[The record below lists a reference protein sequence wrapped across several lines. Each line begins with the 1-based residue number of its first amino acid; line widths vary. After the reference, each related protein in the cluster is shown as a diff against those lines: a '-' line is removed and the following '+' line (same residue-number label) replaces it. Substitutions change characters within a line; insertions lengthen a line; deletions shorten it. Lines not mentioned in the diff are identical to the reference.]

1 MNLEPS
7 PSVSNSHDFAMNTSN
22 KDVQACLKVVHDALV
37 DVKAKDI
44 LQLDVSSISN
54 VADAIVIASGTSTRH
69 VKALADNVAEEAR
82 KAGFRPIG
90 VEGERDAE
98 WILIDLGFVVVH
110 VMLPTA
116 RKFYDLESLWRT
128 APESVLKILLLKK
141 AALLSR
147 FFNIIWLLAFLNFH
161 ILAGIYVRDLKHFPY
176 SEIRSNIF
184 FYRLFSIKGN
194 SIGI

>member
-7 PSVSNSHDFAMNTSN
+7 PSASNSHDFAMNTQAA
-22 KDVQACLKVVHDALV
+22 DVQACLKVVHEALE

-44 LQLDVSSISN
+44 LAIDVSLISN

-69 VKALADNVAEEAR
+69 IKALADNVAEEAR
-82 KAGFRPIG
+82 KAGFRPLG

-116 RKFYDLESLWRT
+116 RRFYDLESLWRA
-128 APESVLKILLLKK
+128 APEETVDRKSV
-141 AALLSR
+141 
-147 FFNIIWLLAFLNFH
+147 
-161 ILAGIYVRDLKHFPY
+161 V
-176 SEIRSNIF
+176 
-184 FYRLFSIKGN
+184 
-194 SIGI
+194 

>member
-7 PSVSNSHDFAMNTSN
+7 PSASNSHDFAMNTQAA
-22 KDVQACLKVVHDALV
+22 DVQACLKVVHEALE

-44 LQLDVSSISN
+44 LAIDVSLISN

-69 VKALADNVAEEAR
+69 IKALADNVAEEAR
-82 KAGFRPIG
+82 KAGFRPLG

-116 RKFYDLESLWRT
+116 RRFYDLESLWR
-128 APESVLKILLLKK
+128 
-141 AALLSR
+141 AATEETV
-147 FFNIIWLLAFLNFH
+147 A
-161 ILAGIYVRDLKHFPY
+161 
-176 SEIRSNIF
+176 
-184 FYRLFSIKGN
+184 
-194 SIGI
+194 

>member
-7 PSVSNSHDFAMNTSN
+7 PSASNSLDLAMNAQN
-22 KDVQACLKVVHDALV
+22 QHVQACLNVVREALV

-44 LQLDVSSISN
+44 IELDVSNISN

-116 RKFYDLESLWRT
+116 RKFYDLESLWRV
-128 APESVLKILLLKK
+128 APESVT
-141 AALLSR
+141 
-147 FFNIIWLLAFLNFH
+147 
-161 ILAGIYVRDLKHFPY
+161 
-176 SEIRSNIF
+176 
-184 FYRLFSIKGN
+184 
-194 SIGI
+194 

>member
-1 MNLEPS
+1 MMSNCQEMIPFMNLEPS
-7 PSVSNSHDFAMNTSN
+7 PSASNSHDFTMNSQSQ
-22 KDVQACLKVVHDALV
+22 DVQNCLKVVQEALQ

-44 LQLDVSSISN
+44 IDIDVSRISN

-82 KAGFRPIG
+82 KAGFRPLG

-98 WILIDLGFVVVH
+98 WILIDLGYVVVH

-128 APESVLKILLLKK
+128 PESV
-141 AALLSR
+141 A
-147 FFNIIWLLAFLNFH
+147 
-161 ILAGIYVRDLKHFPY
+161 
-176 SEIRSNIF
+176 
-184 FYRLFSIKGN
+184 
-194 SIGI
+194 

>member
-1 MNLEPS
+1 MENIHYMNLEPS
-7 PSVSNSHDFAMNTSN
+7 PSASNSHELAMNTEN
-22 KDVQACLKVVHDALV
+22 QDVRACLKVVQEALL

-44 LQLDVSSISN
+44 IELNVSAISN

-98 WILIDLGFVVVH
+98 WILIDLGLVVVH

-128 APESVLKILLLKK
+128 TPESV
-141 AALLSR
+141 A
-147 FFNIIWLLAFLNFH
+147 
-161 ILAGIYVRDLKHFPY
+161 
-176 SEIRSNIF
+176 
-184 FYRLFSIKGN
+184 
-194 SIGI
+194 

>member
-7 PSVSNSHDFAMNTSN
+7 PSASNSHDFAMNTQAA
-22 KDVQACLKVVHDALV
+22 DVQACLKVVHEALE

-44 LQLDVSSISN
+44 LAIDVSLISN

-69 VKALADNVAEEAR
+69 IKALADSVAEEAR
-82 KAGFRPIG
+82 KAGFRPLG

-116 RKFYDLESLWRT
+116 RRFYDLESLWRA
-128 APESVLKILLLKK
+128 APEETV
-141 AALLSR
+141 A
-147 FFNIIWLLAFLNFH
+147 
-161 ILAGIYVRDLKHFPY
+161 
-176 SEIRSNIF
+176 
-184 FYRLFSIKGN
+184 
-194 SIGI
+194 

>member
-1 MNLEPS
+1 M
-7 PSVSNSHDFAMNTSN
+7 SNSHDFAMNTSN

-128 APESVLKILLLKK
+128 APESV
-141 AALLSR
+141 A
-147 FFNIIWLLAFLNFH
+147 
-161 ILAGIYVRDLKHFPY
+161 
-176 SEIRSNIF
+176 
-184 FYRLFSIKGN
+184 
-194 SIGI
+194 

>member
-7 PSVSNSHDFAMNTSN
+7 PGASNSHNHSVVDTQTQTVS
-22 KDVQACLKVVHDALV
+22 ACLKVIRNALQ

-44 LQLDVSSISN
+44 IELDVSSISN

-90 VEGERDAE
+90 IEGERDAE
-98 WILIDLGFVVVH
+98 WILIDLGYVVVH

-116 RKFYDLESLWRT
+116 RKFYDLESLWRVPN
-128 APESVLKILLLKK
+128 ASV
-141 AALLSR
+141 A
-147 FFNIIWLLAFLNFH
+147 
-161 ILAGIYVRDLKHFPY
+161 
-176 SEIRSNIF
+176 
-184 FYRLFSIKGN
+184 
-194 SIGI
+194 

>member
-7 PSVSNSHDFAMNTSN
+7 PSASNSLDLAMNSQAQ
-22 KDVQACLKVVHDALV
+22 DVQACLKVVHEALL
-37 DVKAKDI
+37 DVKAKDNI
-44 LQLDVSSISN
+44 ELDVSSISN

-98 WILIDLGFVVVH
+98 WILIDLGLVVVH

-128 APESVLKILLLKK
+128 APESV
-141 AALLSR
+141 A
-147 FFNIIWLLAFLNFH
+147 
-161 ILAGIYVRDLKHFPY
+161 
-176 SEIRSNIF
+176 
-184 FYRLFSIKGN
+184 
-194 SIGI
+194 

>member
-1 MNLEPS
+1 MSNCQENIPSMNLEPS
-7 PSVSNSHDFAMNTSN
+7 PSASNSYDLAMNAQN
-22 KDVQACLKVVHDALV
+22 QHVQACLNVVREALV

-44 LQLDVSSISN
+44 LELDVSSISN

-69 VKALADNVAEEAR
+69 VKALADNVADEAR

-116 RKFYDLESLWRT
+116 RKFYDLESLWR
-128 APESVLKILLLKK
+128 APESV
-141 AALLSR
+141 A
-147 FFNIIWLLAFLNFH
+147 
-161 ILAGIYVRDLKHFPY
+161 
-176 SEIRSNIF
+176 
-184 FYRLFSIKGN
+184 
-194 SIGI
+194 

>member
-1 MNLEPS
+1 MENTLYMNLEPS
-7 PSVSNSHDFAMNTSN
+7 PSASNSHELAMNTRN
-22 KDVQACLKVVHDALV
+22 QDLKTCLKVVQEALL

-44 LQLDVSSISN
+44 LELDVSSISN

-116 RKFYDLESLWRT
+116 RKFYDLESVWRVS
-128 APESVLKILLLKK
+128 PESV
-141 AALLSR
+141 A
-147 FFNIIWLLAFLNFH
+147 
-161 ILAGIYVRDLKHFPY
+161 
-176 SEIRSNIF
+176 
-184 FYRLFSIKGN
+184 
-194 SIGI
+194 

>member
-7 PSVSNSHDFAMNTSN
+7 PSASNSHELAMNIQN
-22 KDVQACLKVVHDALV
+22 QDVQTCLNVVQEALL

-44 LQLDVSSISN
+44 IRLDVSKISN

-98 WILIDLGFVVVH
+98 WILIDLGIVVVH

-116 RKFYDLESLWRT
+116 RKFYDLESLWRAT
-128 APESVLKILLLKK
+128 PESV
-141 AALLSR
+141 A
-147 FFNIIWLLAFLNFH
+147 
-161 ILAGIYVRDLKHFPY
+161 
-176 SEIRSNIF
+176 
-184 FYRLFSIKGN
+184 
-194 SIGI
+194 

>member
-7 PSVSNSHDFAMNTSN
+7 PSASNSLEHAMNTHA
-22 KDVQACLKVVHDALV
+22 KDVQACLKVVHEALL

-44 LQLDVSSISN
+44 LAIDVSLISN

-69 VKALADNVAEEAR
+69 IKALADNVAEEAR
-82 KAGFRPIG
+82 KAGFRPLG

-116 RKFYDLESLWRT
+116 RRFYDLESLWRA
-128 APESVLKILLLKK
+128 APEETV
-141 AALLSR
+141 A
-147 FFNIIWLLAFLNFH
+147 
-161 ILAGIYVRDLKHFPY
+161 
-176 SEIRSNIF
+176 
-184 FYRLFSIKGN
+184 
-194 SIGI
+194 

>member
-1 MNLEPS
+1 MENTLYMNLEPS
-7 PSVSNSHDFAMNTSN
+7 PSASNSLELAMNSH
-22 KDVQACLKVVHDALV
+22 KQDVQNCLKVVHEALL

-44 LQLDVSSISN
+44 LELDVSSISN

-110 VMLPTA
+110 CMLPTA
-116 RKFYDLESLWRT
+116 RKFYDLESLWRNP
-128 APESVLKILLLKK
+128 ADSV
-141 AALLSR
+141 A
-147 FFNIIWLLAFLNFH
+147 
-161 ILAGIYVRDLKHFPY
+161 
-176 SEIRSNIF
+176 
-184 FYRLFSIKGN
+184 
-194 SIGI
+194 